1 MAKKKITIE
10 GLATRMEKGFESMAA
25 MVKRGFDGMATKDDL
40 KGMATKDD
48 LKLVMAELDRMN
60 SDVHDIKITLGPLVR
75 IAAGHDR
82 EIQELR
88 FRVNRLERKTGIGR

>member
-1 MAKKKITIE
+1 MTIE
-10 GLATRMEKGFESMAA
+10 RIATHMEKGFDAMAV
-25 MVKRGFDGMATKDDL
+25 MVKKGFDDINSRMATKDDL
-40 KGMATKDD
+40 KIIMT
-48 LKLVMAELDRMN
+48 ELDRMN
-60 SDVHDIKITLGPLVR
+60 SDIHDIKITLGPLVR